1 MQSRSRS
8 ARPTKAR
15 CKSTKPRVDPI
26 DRVADPQPQV
36 GRDLVVAAAGGVQ
49 LAADVAEPVDQR
61 PLDVHVDVFQLD
73 VELEA
78 SLLNFLADLAQRLL
92 NLLAFVGGE
101 QADFGEHLGM
111 GDRSRR
117 CLARKGGDRSSRFR

>member
-15 CKSTKPRVDPI
+15 CKLDEPRVDPV
-26 DRVADPQPQV
+26 DRVANPEPQV

-49 LAADVAEPVDQR
+49 LAADVAQPVDQR

-73 VELEA
+73 AELEA
-78 SLLNFLADLAQRLL
+78 ALLNFLADLAQA
-92 NLLAFVGGE
+92 LAQSAGI
-101 QADFGEHLGM
+101 
-111 GDRSRR
+111 RR
-117 CLARKGGDRSSRFR
+117 R